1 MSIHSPQFWLFLLS
15 VVCLYWIV
23 PSRFRWLV
31 LLGASYYFYASFD
44 RQYVL
49 LLLIPTAV
57 TYLSGLGLARTERP
71 GLRRLYVIGTV
82 FALLGL
88 LAVFKYLQFLETVFS
103 ALRNALTGG
112 HFEFDWPLLLPI
124 GISFFVFK
132 LLSYILDV
140 YHQRIPAEKHA
151 GLFAAYVSFFPQLLA
166 GPIERA
172 KTFLPQLRS
181 PSHFDVEKIN
191 QAIVLIAW
199 GFFKKTV
206 IADRLG
212 LYVNE
217 VWKNPD
223 GQGLHVLFSVYFYAI
238 QIYCDFSGYTDIANG
253 ITRMLGFQG
262 MENFDAPYSSRSIT
276 EFWTRWHISLSFWF
290 RDYLFLPTAYA
301 IMRRIP
307 SERLFL
313 VKAEFWGYALAM
325 LLTMGLCGLW
335 HGAAW
340 TFVVWGLMHGAF
352 LIASYSTKSWRK
364 KVVRYSGLREYPR
377 LHHVMGVVFTFHL
390 VCLSWIVFR
399 APSLGAAWNF
409 LARLNFRKPI
419 HGLSVVIFNLAI
431 ILLFFAAE
439 YISRHRNQFGLLD
452 RVPRPLKIA
461 GFALFL
467 CLIAIFAV
475 DTRNE
480 FIYFRF

>member
-1 MSIHSPQFWLFLLS
+1 MSIHSYQFWLFLLS
-15 VVCLYWIV
+15 VVCGNWLI
-23 PSRFRWLV
+23 PARFRWM
-31 LLGASYYFYASFD
+31 LLLPASYYFYASYD
-44 RQYVL
+44 PQYVL

-57 TYLSGLGLARTERP
+57 TYLAAIALSRTERP
-71 GLRRLYVIGTV
+71 GLRRIYLWGTLL
-82 FALLGL
+82 ALLGL
-88 LAVFKYLQFLETVFS
+88 LAAYKYLQFLETIFS
-103 ALRNALTGG
+103 TIRSALTGG
-112 HFEFDWPLLLPI
+112 HFEFGPALLLPI

-140 YHQRIPAEKHA
+140 YHQRIPAEKHP
-151 GLFAAYVSFFPQLLA
+151 GIFALYVSFFPQLLA

-172 KTFLPQLRS
+172 KTLIPQFRS
-181 PSHFDVEKIN
+181 PAPFDAARVN
-191 QAIVLIAW
+191 QAIALIAW
-199 GFFKKTV
+199 GLFKKIV

-212 LYVNE
+212 LYVDE

-223 GQGLHVLFSVYFYAI
+223 GQGLHLLFAVYFYAI

-253 ITRMLGFQG
+253 VTRMLGLQG
-262 MENFDAPYSSRSIT
+262 MQNFDAPYSSRSIT

-301 IMRRIP
+301 IMRKIK
-307 SERLFL
+307 SERLLFA
-313 VKAEFWGYALAM
+313 KSEFWGYAFAM

-340 TFVVWGLMHGAF
+340 TFVVWGLMHGAY
-352 LIASYSTKSWRK
+352 LIGSYSTKSFRK
-364 KVVRYSGLREYPR
+364 KAVKWTRLRAYPS
-377 LHHVMGVVFTFHL
+377 LHHVLGVFFTFHL

-399 APSLGAAWNF
+399 APSMAAAWNY
-409 LARLNFRKPI
+409 LCHLNLQKPI
-419 HGLSVVIFNLAI
+419 HGLSVVLFNLSI
-431 ILLFFAAE
+431 SLLFFVGE
-439 YISRHRNQFGLLD
+439 YVSGHRDQFALLD
-452 RVPRPLKIA
+452 RIPRPVKIA